1 MEKDLFLDENDSLS
15 NKPPVNEDIL
25 NLFTPGSENSPVSAN
40 NQQGQS
46 TLNSNNVEV
55 SNNKIYDLL
64 GELQNLHIFK
74 NLEKDDILEILKI
87 SQIKKY
93 DEQQIIF
100 NEGDEG
106 ERTLFVIIDG
116 RVEIISESLQT
127 KSKISIFAAG
137 KGLTFGEMSFLDAQP
152 RSATIRT
159 IEPTEVFVI
168 NRKYFDLLI
177 EQKPKVSAKFLM
189 GLADILSR
197 RLRATDQRLKYS
209 I

>member
-1 MEKDLFLDENDSLS
+1 MEKDSF
-15 NKPPVNEDIL
+15 VNE
-25 NLFTPGSENSPVSAN
+25 SNSDD
-40 NQQGQS
+40 
-46 TLNSNNVEV
+46 SND
-55 SNNKIYDLL
+55 KISDLL
-64 GELQNLHIFK
+64 TSLQSLHIFK
-74 NLEKDDILEILKI
+74 NLEKEEILEILKI

-93 DEQQIIF
+93 EEHQTIF

-106 ERTLFVIIDG
+106 ENTLFVIIEG
-116 RVEIISESLQT
+116 RVEIISESLKT
-127 KSKISIFAAG
+127 KSKISLFAAG

-159 IEPTEVFVI
+159 IEKTEVFVI
-168 NRKYFDLLI
+168 NRKYFDLLM